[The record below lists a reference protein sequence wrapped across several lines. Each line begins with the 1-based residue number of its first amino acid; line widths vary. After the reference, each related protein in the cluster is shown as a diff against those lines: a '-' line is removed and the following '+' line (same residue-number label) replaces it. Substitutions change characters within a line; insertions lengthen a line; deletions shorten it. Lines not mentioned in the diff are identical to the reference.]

1 MTNIEKSQIETMR
14 NDGRTIT
21 DIALKL
27 GIPEST
33 VKSYCYRKKQKQLG
47 PKEPTRSRIYAKSYL
62 DCPPKQS
69 GNGSMDELR
78 LLSAKET
85 AKVLGVNAN
94 TVYRLWARGLL
105 DYWRINM
112 TMKTNMKAVGEFL
125 ERVKN
130 KELGRL

>member
-33 VKSYCYRKKQKQLG
+33 VKSYCYRKKQKQLE
-47 PKEPTRSRIYAKSYL
+47 PKEPARSGIYAKSYL
-62 DCPPKQS
+62 DCPSKQS
-69 GNGSMDELR
+69 GNGSMNELR
-78 LLSAKET
+78 LISARET

-94 TVYRLWARGLL
+94 TVYKLWAEGYL
-105 DYWRINM
+105 DYWRISM
-112 TMKTNMKAVGEFL
+112 TLKTNLKAISEFL
-125 ERVKN
+125 TKN
-130 KELGRL
+130 KGREVQ